1 MKRIII
7 FGNSGSG
14 KSTLSKAI
22 YAKLGIAHLDLD
34 TLAWKATSPPERM
47 ETKDSKLKID
57 KFLNTH
63 EQWVIEGCYSDL
75 IELISESSNEV
86 VFMDLSIERCIEN
99 AKMRPWEPH
108 KYASK
113 DEQDANLSMLI
124 DWISEYENRE
134 DTFSRKAHLKIF
146 EEYKGSKIQISSN
159 EDAKVYLQGV
169 GDK

>member
-22 YAKLGIAHLDLD
+22 CAKVGIMHLDLD
-34 TLAWKATSPPERM
+34 TLAWKDTSPPERM
-47 ETKDSKLKID
+47 EIKDSKLKID
-57 KFLNTH
+57 KFLDSH

-75 IELISESSNEV
+75 IELISKSSNQV
-86 VFMDLSIERCIEN
+86 VFMDLSIKSCIEN

-113 DEQDANLSMLI
+113 DEQDKNLSMLI
-124 DWISEYENRE
+124 DWISEYENRQ
-134 DTFSRKAHLKIF
+134 DTFSRRAHLKIF
-146 EEYKGSKIQISSN
+146 EEYKGSKIQISTN
-159 EDAKVYLQGV
+159 DAAKEYLQEI